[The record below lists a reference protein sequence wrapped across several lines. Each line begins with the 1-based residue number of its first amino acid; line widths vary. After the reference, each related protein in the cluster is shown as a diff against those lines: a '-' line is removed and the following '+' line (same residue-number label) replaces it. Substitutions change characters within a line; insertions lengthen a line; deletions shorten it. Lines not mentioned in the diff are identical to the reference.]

1 MYGGLEI
8 KAAEKGVVEMLKMH
22 PEAKRIC
29 RNMFEAQDWKMVR
42 QSQSGGYR
50 GVRVYLSRGGREG
63 TVLVSGNETRHRGW
77 AELGSLIMD
86 RGGDGQWAKKTK
98 RVFDF

>member
-1 MYGGLEI
+1 M
-8 KAAEKGVVEMLKMH
+8 
-22 PEAKRIC
+22 
-29 RNMFEAQDWKMVR
+29 
-42 QSQSGGYR
+42 
-50 GVRVYLSRGGREG
+50 
-63 TVLVSGNETRHRGW
+63 SGNETRHRGW